1 MFKPFLVSGWF
12 RIQPFV
18 KYLIILIMLSPL
30 AGESVN
36 SLAVKKIEKGNIK
49 IGYGKSR
56 DKLWESSIY
65 QNSSSPQEVL
75 KFNQYFLLNEVS
87 LSKENTVVDGI
98 IKENNQTGKYPGV
111 KGTKVETSSGMFE
124 SIQLEILPSEKDDKS
139 SSIKSNKL
147 ENNYSHTSEES
158 QDPQVNQSIQGGEE
172 NENYDSQ
179 SLPNVRIV
187 PNNARGLE
195 TPVNEQITTDQPPQ
209 NGEIVQNDPIGSP
222 HPIPWQ
228 WIMKTQENV
237 GGKGNSGV
245 RYYRSIPVV
254 STDGRYA
261 IYSRVEMT
269 VKPEMHN
276 SRVNSA
282 LFIEDRKTKQLK
294 VLLTTNQIND
304 PLLKKQETAT
314 EEMSQDGKIAVLVP
328 VSWSKTGDR
337 FLARKFVALFNTADA
352 TDQAVIWHRQ
362 HNHINTIAPHQEQ
375 EDREKI
381 AILLGWSKNQP
392 NSVLFRSGELGAEN
406 WPLVQVNNDGKTI
419 ELVAEADQAVT
430 FGDRTKIWADPQL
443 ASR

>member
-1 MFKPFLVSGWF
+1 MLKHFFVSGWF
-12 RIQPFV
+12 RLQPFV
-18 KYLIILIMLSPL
+18 KYVFILIMLSPL

-36 SLAVKKIEKGNIK
+36 SIAAKQLEKGNIK
-49 IGYGKSR
+49 VEYGKSR
-56 DKLWESSIY
+56 YKWESSIQ

-75 KFNQYFLLNEVS
+75 KFNKYFLLNEVS
-87 LSKENTVVDGI
+87 LSKGNTVVEPI
-98 IKENNQTGKYPGV
+98 IKDNNQTGKYSGV
-111 KGTKVETSSGMFE
+111 KGTKVENSSGMFE
-124 SIQLEILPSEKDDKS
+124 AIQLKILPSQKDDKS
-139 SSIKSNKL
+139 SSIKSNRL
-147 ENNYSHTSEES
+147 ENNHSHTSEELK
-158 QDPQVNQSIQGGEE
+158 DPQRNQPIQGVDE
-172 NENYDSQ
+172 NSNSQ
-179 SLPNVRIV
+179 ALPNVRV
-187 PNNARGLE
+187 LPNNARGLE
-195 TPVNEQITTDQPPQ
+195 TPVNEQITTDQPPE
-209 NGEIVQNDPIGSP
+209 NGEMVQNDPIGSP

-304 PLLKKQETAT
+304 PLLKKQEKLT
-314 EEMSQDGKIAVLVP
+314 EEMPEDGKIAVLVP

-362 HNHINTIAPHQEQ
+362 HNQINTIAPHQEQ

-381 AILLGWSKNQP
+381 AILLGWSKNEP
-392 NSVLFRSGELGAEN
+392 NSVLFRSGELGEEN

-419 ELVAEADQAVT
+419 ELAAEADQAVT
-430 FGDRTKIWADPQL
+430 FGNRGKIWADPQL